1 MSSFKTIIFGASG
14 AVGRELV
21 DYLLESNDYST
32 VTLIVRRKIERWEK
46 ANPDKLKI
54 ILVENLDFLIND
66 LNKIKEV
73 IPDIETY
80 NSVFNT
86 LGSRVKNGEEEF
98 RKIENKYVLKT
109 LEICEKYSIPHFSF
123 CSSNKANKNSMF
135 LLWKVKGETEE
146 ELKKRKIIKKISIF
160 HPGILLDRDNDERF
174 GEGLVRWIPFISK
187 ISVKDVAKAMF
198 LIDLKFNAKNKNN
211 EGFGNENIY
220 EVIEND
226 QMLKIC
232 NEK

>member
-1 MSSFKTIIFGASG
+1 MSSLKAILFGASG

-21 DYLLESNDYST
+21 DYLLQSNEYST
-32 VTLIVRRKIERWEK
+32 VTLLVRRKIERWEK

-66 LNKIKEV
+66 LNKVKEW

-98 RKIENKYVLKT
+98 RKIENVYVLKT
-109 LEICEKYSIPHFSF
+109 LEICEKYKIPHFSF
-123 CSSNKANKNSMF
+123 CSSNKADKNSMF

-146 ELKKRKIIKKISIF
+146 ELKKRKSIKKISVF
-160 HPGILLDRDNDERF
+160 HPGLLLDRDNDERF
-174 GEGLVRWIPFISK
+174 GEGLARWIPFMSK

-198 LIDLKFNAKNKNN
+198 LTDLNFNSKTNISDRL
-211 EGFGNENIY
+211 GNEDIY

-226 QMLKIC
+226 QMIKLS

>member
-1 MSSFKTIIFGASG
+1 MSFFKAIVFGASG

-21 DYLLESNDYST
+21 DYLLQSNDYST
-32 VTLIVRRKIERWEK
+32 VALIVRRKIERWEK

-66 LNKIKEV
+66 LNKVKEL

-80 NSVFNT
+80 NSLFNT

-98 RKIENKYVLKT
+98 RKIENVYVLKT
-109 LEICEKYSIPHFSF
+109 LEICEKYNIPHFSF
-123 CSSNKANKNSMF
+123 CSSNKADKNSMF
-135 LLWKVKGETEE
+135 LLWRVKGETEE
-146 ELKKRKIIKKISIF
+146 ELKKRKIIKRISVF

-174 GEGLVRWIPFISK
+174 GEGLTRWIPFVSK
-187 ISVKDVAKAMF
+187 ISTKDVAKAMF
-198 LIDLKFNAKNKNN
+198 ITDLKFNTESKNSI
-211 EGFGNENIY
+211 GLGNEDIY

-226 QMLKIC
+226 QMIKLC

>member
-1 MSSFKTIIFGASG
+1 MSSFKSIIFGASG

-21 DYLLESNDYST
+21 DYLLNSNEYLT
-32 VTLIVRRKIERWEK
+32 ITLIVRRKIERWEK
-46 ANPDKLKI
+46 IKSEKLKI
-54 ILVENLDFLIND
+54 IIVDSLDFLIND
-66 LNKIKEV
+66 LDKIKQL

-109 LEICEKYSIPHFSF
+109 LEICEKYKIPHFSF
-123 CSSNKANKNSMF
+123 CSSNKADKNSYF

-146 ELKKRKIIKKISIF
+146 ELKKRKLVKKISVF

-174 GEGLVRWIPFISK
+174 GEGLAKWIPFMSK

-198 LIDLKFNAKNKNN
+198 IIDLNFNKNVQR
-211 EGFGNENIY
+211 FGNEENY

-226 QMLKIC
+226 EMLKLC
-232 NEK
+232 KEN